1 MAETTPDHTP
11 APPAELEARPIDK
24 TLWTM
29 IEDSLANPYG
39 RVELLADGYRIVASV
54 ERYKALTWK
63 VVIYTDGKILFA
75 WTSQDREETRKF
87 WQRRERF
94 THPKKYRD
102 DMKKWLKSRDEWKR
116 DMAQRAH
123 AMQVMWSPTW
133 PNAKAFCRHIR
144 KTCTDIR
151 LIKIGY

>member
-1 MAETTPDHTP
+1 MTEIPNHTT
-11 APPAELEARPIDK
+11 APPAEPDAQSITKAKWTALEQR
-24 TLWTM
+24 L
-29 IEDSLANPYG
+29 SNPYG
-39 RVELLADGYRIVASV
+39 RIELLADGYRIVASV
-54 ERYKALTWK
+54 ERYKALSWK
-63 VVIYTDGKILFA
+63 VVIYIDGTISFA
-75 WTSQDREETRKF
+75 WISQDREETRKF

-94 THPKKYRD
+94 LHPKKYRD
-102 DMKKWLKSRDEWKR
+102 DMKKWVKSRDEWKR

-123 AMQVMWSPTW
+123 AMHVMWSPTW